1 MQDEFVKNNNL
12 HGDYHN
18 ALEQI
23 DHLELINKEKCNES
37 DEIIS
42 AMGKD
47 MAKVIRMNKDFK
59 RKNRAI
65 NNYSHWKMM
74 QSGDGV
80 KKTFFKTKA
89 PSSSL
94 QITRSV
100 SLAPSTISVYNNGK
114 VQYRGEKTIQ
124 DGSGFFSS
132 AQYLQR
138 NPGMGGKLKRK

>member
-1 MQDEFVKNNNL
+1 M

-47 MAKVIRMNKDFK
+47 MGKVIRMNKDLKRKIFK
-59 RKNRAI
+59 IKNRAI
-65 NNYSHWKMM
+65 NNYSSWKNM

-89 PSSSL
+89 PSIL
-94 QITRSV
+94 QIGRSV
-100 SLAPSTISVYNNGK
+100 SLAPSTIYVYNNGK
-114 VQYRGEKTIQ
+114 VQYRGHRIPLGCSCLMTTTLPEAILPTLPT
-124 DGSGFFSS
+124 
-132 AQYLQR
+132 QYF
-138 NPGMGGKLKRK
+138 GGRATG